1 VHREDGEVHRTGAR
15 RHHGGSTAIRQR
27 DTAQPGRRA
36 SRGRVGA
43 RDASPFVVTDMR
55 DDHFRRRTPRPT
67 TGSRSP
73 AHDGSA
79 SEPVLEPEAD
89 AVANVDPRTPGDP
102 VMRWLLIATVACIA
116 GCALLLAVNGS
127 DVVTFAG
134 IALGGT
140 AFVLVL
146 AAAFY
151 AVGRSEDRA
160 RIAERVTRDAGP
172 DGPAP

>member
-1 VHREDGEVHRTGAR
+1 
-15 RHHGGSTAIRQR
+15 
-27 DTAQPGRRA
+27 
-36 SRGRVGA
+36 
-43 RDASPFVVTDMR
+43 MR

-67 TGSRSP
+67 AGSRSP
-73 AHDGSA
+73 ARDA
-79 SEPVLEPEAD
+79 SEREPTADPKVRPEGNPEGDDHPQRPV
-89 AVANVDPRTPGDP
+89 DP

-116 GCALLLAVNGS
+116 GCALLLALNGS
-127 DVVTFAG
+127 DIVTFVG

-160 RIAERVTRDAGP
+160 RSAEQAARDGGP
-172 DGPAP
+172 KGPSA